1 MDVLTIEQ
9 RRLNMSRIRG
19 KDTKPEML
27 LRRGLHAAGLRFR
40 LHGAKLPGKP
50 DMVFPKY
57 HAVILIH
64 GCFWHGHDCP
74 LFKMPATRPEF
85 WAKKISGNRARDLRT
100 TNALQLTGWRLLTV
114 WECSLKGPAC
124 RPVPQVWITAP
135 PLSGARRLRPSWRE
149 ARPAVIARPGH
160 LSSAVQIAVP
170 APPARRS
177 RIVRRRPIVILV
189 PVGACPPR

>member
-50 DMVFPKY
+50 DMVFPK
-57 HAVILIH
+57 HRAVILIH

-85 WAKKISGNRARDLRT
+85 WAKKISGNRERDVRT
-100 TNALQLTGWRLLTV
+100 GKALQLAGWRLLTI
-114 WECSLKGPAC
+114 WECSLKGPA
-124 RPVPQVWITAP
+124 
-135 PLSGARRLRPSWRE
+135 
-149 ARPAVIARPGH
+149 
-160 LSSAVQIAVP
+160 
-170 APPARRS
+170 
-177 RIVRRRPIVILV
+177 RRPDPDVMDYCTTFIRGEAHEAELAGST
-189 PVGACPPR
+189 PGGNR